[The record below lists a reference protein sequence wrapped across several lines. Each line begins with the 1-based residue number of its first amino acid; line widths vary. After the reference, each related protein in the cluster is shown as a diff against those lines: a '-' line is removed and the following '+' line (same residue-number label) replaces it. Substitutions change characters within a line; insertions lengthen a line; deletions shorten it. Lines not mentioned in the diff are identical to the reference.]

1 MPLHTAAH
9 EIRFLPGTRLSL
21 SMKSVACVG
30 LFREPQPS
38 RTESTR
44 AVSPIRPV
52 PTDNNHDDGW
62 PESHEGQQAKAY
74 WVRIG
79 IAGKQYHRQQGRNAD
94 SSRVNPAQNSLLI
107 LIAYWVFAPY
117 TMWERSTPFA
127 ILRAATSGPES
138 GLRSTNFITVTRP
151 HHCGVCQSIGENRS
165 CRRSIST
172 RSLSA

>member
-1 MPLHTAAH
+1 MRYH
-9 EIRFLPGTRLSL
+9 RYD
-21 SMKSVACVG
+21 
-30 LFREPQPS
+30 LFQP
-38 RTESTR
+38 TTIMMMAGQKVTR
-44 AVSPIRPV
+44 ASRPKPIGFGLGSRE
-52 PTDNNHDDGW
+52 NNITANKGVM
-62 PESHEGQQAKAY
+62 P
-74 WVRIG
+74 
-79 IAGKQYHRQQGRNAD
+79 IA
-94 SSRVNPAQNSLLI
+94 SRVNPAQNSLLI